1 MAEKGDQTVLRLLR
15 ITRNCAGFSM
25 TLSLLGASALAAP
38 IRKDPAPAKAEP
50 PSSKAASTPVKV
62 PSKPAVEVA
71 KTAATGAKPGAEAA
85 TPAPATPAPAK
96 PKPKQVPRVAPPPP
110 APVAPASATDAE
122 VTALRVEV
130 QALREDLKRAVG
142 TPTAAPDPERDAL
155 QAELAEEQ
163 KKLEA
168 IRAAVASG
176 LDPSA
181 VSESMSHA
189 ETRVAELEA
198 ALAKLPVKEER
209 PAPSLYDVSVAVER
223 LDAAAARDKLPAAT
237 TVSALAPPETKP
249 LVPVEPPADAS
260 ESMQKM
266 GLLPLEFTA
275 FGDFFY
281 RFERPGADDFHV
293 GAMELDA
300 SLDLSP
306 YVKVSTAIPYS
317 GDEQAFS
324 VAAFVIDCGV
334 AGEGDDFIVKNKAIE
349 KSGVTFGKFDVPFG
363 IAYLQYPA
371 TENRLITQPQ
381 AVELTHGAWN
391 DMGAQ
396 GYAVG
401 KHWTAVGY
409 VVNGQPHPINAE
421 ETALSRTAVGGRLS
435 AKDDVVELGGSAA
448 LHMAA
453 EGPVML
459 FAGGDVT
466 TQLGPLDI
474 RGEYLLKQV
483 QAEGLPEL
491 THGVYGQTMLQLDPA
506 FLMGRYDTVYAGPDV
521 LERRFAGGA
530 GVEIF
535 PSGELRAVYE
545 QSLDSDLRTVTLQ
558 IVGGSS
564 FQPTGLRR

>member
-1 MAEKGDQTVLRLLR
+1 MAGKGDRNVVR
-15 ITRNCAGFSM
+15 ITRNCAAIALI
-25 TLSLLGASALAAP
+25 LSLWGASAVAAPSSQQAASAKTEPPIKTVPAKLAA
-38 IRKDPAPAKAEP
+38 AE
-50 PSSKAASTPVKV
+50 TPK
-62 PSKPAVEVA
+62 
-71 KTAATGAKPGAEAA
+71 
-85 TPAPATPAPAK
+85 PAPAK
-96 PKPKQVPRVAPPPP
+96 PKPKPVSRVALPPPVAVAPPS
-110 APVAPASATDAE
+110 ASEAE
-122 VTALRVEV
+122 VTALRAEV

-142 TPTAAPDPERDAL
+142 MPTVTEAPDPEREAL
-155 QAELAEEQ
+155 QKELTEEE
-163 KKLEA
+163 KKLGA
-168 IRAAVASG
+168 IRGAVAAG
-176 LDPSA
+176 LDPAA

-189 ETRVAELEA
+189 EARVAELQA
-198 ALAKLPVKEER
+198 ALAKLPVKEEKT
-209 PAPSLYDVSVAVER
+209 ALSLYEVSVAVER
-223 LDAAAARDKLPAAT
+223 LDAAASRDKLPAAT
-237 TVSALAPPETKP
+237 TVAALAPPETKP
-249 LVPVEPPADAS
+249 LVPVEPPADAG
-260 ESMQKM
+260 ESMQKL

-275 FGDFFY
+275 FGDFYY

-317 GDEQAFS
+317 GDEQSFS
-324 VAAFVIDCGV
+324 VAAFVIDCGI
-334 AGEGDDFIVKNKAIE
+334 AGEGDGFIVRNKTIE

-363 IAYLQYPA
+363 IAYLTYPA
-371 TENRLITQPQ
+371 TDNRLITQPQ

-409 VVNGQPHPINAE
+409 VVNGQPHPISANDA
-421 ETALSRTAVGGRLS
+421 ALSRAALGGRLS

-448 LHMAA
+448 LHVAA

-466 TQLGPLDI
+466 TALGPLDI

-483 QAEGLPEL
+483 DAEGLPEL

-521 LERRFAGGA
+521 LDRRVAGGA

-535 PSGELRAVYE
+535 PSGELRGVYE